1 MKNLHND
8 LQWSATRPFHS
19 TGVPAGKQ
27 QKSSNQTKKGK
38 PRPKTKPRPIETHP
52 LEPDRIR
59 KITGG
64 FAFIEHRFLQD
75 GFWYSLD
82 HHQLLLY
89 LFLIIVAD
97 RNGLS
102 YYSYD
107 KICTLLRIS
116 LDEYIVARNALID
129 QNLIAFDGYLFQVLS
144 LPEKMARSV
153 SQTLKNQKQMQ
164 KHDPATIHQ
173 LALDFFGN
181 SRD

>member
-1 MKNLHND
+1 MKNLRND
-8 LQWSATRPFHS
+8 LQRPATRPAHS
-19 TGVPAGKQ
+19 TRVPVGEH
-27 QKSSNQTKKGK
+27 QKSSSQTKKGK

-59 KITGG
+59 KITGS

-116 LDEYIVARNALID
+116 VDEYILARNALID

-144 LPEKMARSV
+144 LPEELTRPV
-153 SQTLKNQKQMQ
+153 SKSLKTQEQMQ
-164 KHDPATIHQ
+164 AHDPATIRQ
-173 LALDFFGN
+173 LTLDAFWKK
-181 SRD
+181 S